1 MTKTNWLNYWDKK
14 NIWTESELWK
24 KNNEIFFQKT
34 SNIFKYDK
42 NQTVL
47 DIGCGNGDFAKK
59 VSNKVGQVYCLDTS
73 QEFINLCKINVS
85 NKNNIKILKLN
96 NDYTNLSFLKN
107 INFSII
113 IANSVVQYYE
123 SQEEIVDLV
132 KSVKKIALKDAYFL
146 ISDIEV
152 IGNKKKS
159 YFKLIY
165 NTIIEGHFISL
176 MKLGLT
182 IFMDKE
188 YRNMM
193 KYQDILYVNLDKLI
207 KDLSILVNKV
217 TVINEKFQILDLNR
231 KSLLIQF

>member
-1 MTKTNWLNYWDKK
+1 MSWLIYWNKK
-14 NIWTESELWK
+14 NIWTDSEIWK
-24 KNNEIFFQKT
+24 KDVEFLYKKT
-34 SNIFKYDK
+34 FDMFNYNKK
-42 NQTVL
+42 HTVL

-59 VSNKVGQVYCLDTS
+59 ISSKVGQVYCLDTS
-73 QEFINLCKINVS
+73 QEFVNLCKINVA
-85 NKNNIKILKLN
+85 NKNNVKIFKLG

-107 INFSII
+107 VKFSII

>member
-1 MTKTNWLNYWDKK
+1 MSWPIYWNKK
-14 NIWTESELWK
+14 NIWTDSEIWK
-24 KNNEIFFQKT
+24 KDVEFLYKKT
-34 SNIFKYDK
+34 FDMFNYNKK
-42 NQTVL
+42 HTVL

-59 VSNKVGQVYCLDTS
+59 ISSKVGHVYCLDTS
-73 QEFINLCKINVS
+73 QEFINVCKINVA
-85 NKNNIKILKLN
+85 NNNNVKIFKLS

-107 INFSII
+107 IKFSII

-123 SQEEIVDLV
+123 SQEKIVDLV
-132 KSVKKIALKDAYFL
+132 RSVKKVALKNAYFL

-152 IGNKKKS
+152 ISNKKKS

-165 NTIIEGHFISL
+165 NTIIEGHFMSL
-176 MKLGLT
+176 MKLGL
-182 IFMDKE
+182 IILMDKE

-207 KDLSILVNKV
+207 NDLSIIVNKV
-217 TVINEKFQILDLNR
+217 TVINEKFQVLDLDR

>member
-1 MTKTNWLNYWDKK
+1 MSWPIYWNKK
-14 NIWTESELWK
+14 NIWTDSEIWK
-24 KNNEIFFQKT
+24 KDVEFLYKKT
-34 SNIFKYDK
+34 FDMFNYNKK
-42 NQTVL
+42 HTVL

-59 VSNKVGQVYCLDTS
+59 ISSKVGHVYCLDTS
-73 QEFINLCKINVS
+73 QEFVNLCKINVA
-85 NKNNIKILKLN
+85 NKNNVKIFKLG

-107 INFSII
+107 VKFSII

-123 SQEEIVDLV
+123 SQEKIVDLV
-132 KSVKKIALKDAYFL
+132 KSVKKIALKNAYFL

-152 IGNKKKS
+152 ISNKKKS

-207 KDLSILVNKV
+207 KDLSIFVNKV
-217 TVINEKFQILDLNR
+217 TVINEKFQILDLGR
-231 KSLLIQF
+231 KSLLIKF

>member
-1 MTKTNWLNYWDKK
+1 MFNYNKK
-14 NIWTESELWK
+14 H
-24 KNNEIFFQKT
+24 
-34 SNIFKYDK
+34 
-42 NQTVL
+42 TVL

-59 VSNKVGQVYCLDTS
+59 ISSKVGHVYCLDTS
-73 QEFINLCKINVS
+73 QEFVNLCKINVA
-85 NKNNIKILKLN
+85 NKNNVKIFKLS

-107 INFSII
+107 VKFSII

-123 SQEEIVDLV
+123 SQDKIVDLV
-132 KSVKKIALKDAYFL
+132 RSVKKIALKNAYFL

-152 IGNKKKS
+152 ISSKKKS

-182 IFMDKE
+182 ILMDKE

-193 KYQDILYVNLDKLI
+193 KYQDILYVNLDKLVN
-207 KDLSILVNKV
+207 DLSIFVNKV

>member
-1 MTKTNWLNYWDKK
+1 MSWLIYWNKK
-14 NIWTESELWK
+14 NIWTDSEIWK
-24 KNNEIFFQKT
+24 KDVEFLYKKT
-34 SNIFKYDK
+34 FDMFNYNKK
-42 NQTVL
+42 HTVL

-59 VSNKVGQVYCLDTS
+59 ISSKVGHVYCLDTS
-73 QEFINLCKINVS
+73 QEFVNLCKINVA
-85 NKNNIKILKLN
+85 NKNNVKIFKLS

-107 INFSII
+107 VKFSII

-123 SQEEIVDLV
+123 SQEKIVDLV
-132 KSVKKIALKDAYFL
+132 KSVKKIALKNAYFL

-182 IFMDKE
+182 ILMDKE

-193 KYQDILYVNLDKLI
+193 KYQPILYVNLDKLI
-207 KDLSILVNKV
+207 KDLSIIVSKV
-217 TVINEKFQILDLNR
+217 TVINEKFQVLDLDR

>member
-1 MTKTNWLNYWDKK
+1 MSWPIYWNKK
-14 NIWTESELWK
+14 NIWTNSEIWK
-24 KNNEIFFQKT
+24 KDVEFLYKKT
-34 SNIFKYDK
+34 FDMFNYNKK
-42 NQTVL
+42 HTVL

-59 VSNKVGQVYCLDTS
+59 ISSKVGHVYCLDTS
-73 QEFINLCKINVS
+73 QEFVNLCKINVA
-85 NKNNIKILKLN
+85 NKNNVKIFKLS

-107 INFSII
+107 VKFSII

-123 SQEEIVDLV
+123 SQDKIVDLV
-132 KSVKKIALKDAYFL
+132 RSVKKIALKNAYFL

-152 IGNKKKS
+152 ISSKKKS

-182 IFMDKE
+182 MLMDKE

-207 KDLSILVNKV
+207 KDLSIFVNKV
-217 TVINEKFQILDLNR
+217 TVINEKFQIFDLDR

>member
-1 MTKTNWLNYWDKK
+1 MFNYNKK
-14 NIWTESELWK
+14 H
-24 KNNEIFFQKT
+24 
-34 SNIFKYDK
+34 
-42 NQTVL
+42 TVL

-59 VSNKVGQVYCLDTS
+59 ISSKVGHVYCLDTS
-73 QEFINLCKINVS
+73 QEFVNLCKINVA
-85 NKNNIKILKLN
+85 NKNNVKIFKLS

-107 INFSII
+107 VKFSII

-123 SQEEIVDLV
+123 SQEKIVDLV
-132 KSVKKIALKDAYFL
+132 RSVKKIALKNAYFL
-146 ISDIEV
+146 ISDIHV
-152 IGNKKKS
+152 ISDKKRL

-182 IFMDKE
+182 ILMDKE

-193 KYQDILYVNLDKLI
+193 KYQPILYVNLDKLI
-207 KDLSILVNKV
+207 KDLSIFVNKV

>member
-1 MTKTNWLNYWDKK
+1 MSWPIYWNKK
-14 NIWTESELWK
+14 NIWTDSEIWK
-24 KNNEIFFQKT
+24 KDVEFLYKKT
-34 SNIFKYDK
+34 FDMFNYNKK
-42 NQTVL
+42 HTVL

-59 VSNKVGQVYCLDTS
+59 ISSKVGHVYCLDTS
-73 QEFINLCKINVS
+73 QEFINLCKINVA
-85 NKNNIKILKLN
+85 NRNNVKIFKLS

-107 INFSII
+107 VKFSII

-123 SQEEIVDLV
+123 TQEKIVDLV
-132 KSVKKIALKDAYFL
+132 RSVKKIALKNAYFL

-152 IGNKKKS
+152 ISNKKKS

-182 IFMDKE
+182 ILMDKE

-207 KDLSILVNKV
+207 KDLSIFVNKV

>member
-1 MTKTNWLNYWDKK
+1 MSWPIYWNKK
-14 NIWTESELWK
+14 NIWTDSEIWK
-24 KNNEIFFQKT
+24 KNVEFLYKKT
-34 SNIFKYDK
+34 FDMFNYNKK
-42 NQTVL
+42 HTVL

-59 VSNKVGQVYCLDTS
+59 ISSKVGHVYCLDTS
-73 QEFINLCKINVS
+73 QEFVNLCKINVA
-85 NKNNIKILKLN
+85 NKNNVKIFKLS

-107 INFSII
+107 VKFSII

-123 SQEEIVDLV
+123 SQDKIVDLV
-132 KSVKKIALKDAYFL
+132 RSVKKIALKNAYFL

-152 IGNKKKS
+152 ISSKKKS

-182 IFMDKE
+182 ILMDKE

-193 KYQDILYVNLDKLI
+193 KYQDILYVNLDKLVN
-207 KDLSILVNKV
+207 DLSIIVNKV
-217 TVINEKFQILDLNR
+217 TIINEKFQVLDLNR

>member
-1 MTKTNWLNYWDKK
+1 MSWPIYWNKK
-14 NIWTESELWK
+14 NIWTNSEIWK
-24 KNNEIFFQKT
+24 KDVEFLYKKTFDMFNYNEKH
-34 SNIFKYDK
+34 
-42 NQTVL
+42 TVL

-59 VSNKVGQVYCLDTS
+59 ISNKVDQVYCLDTS
-73 QEFINLCKINVS
+73 QEFINLCKINVA
-85 NKNNIKILKLN
+85 NRNNVKIFKLS

-107 INFSII
+107 VKFSII

-123 SQEEIVDLV
+123 SQEKIVDLV
-132 KSVKKIALKDAYFL
+132 KSVKKIALKNAYFL

-152 IGNKKKS
+152 ISNKKKS

-182 IFMDKE
+182 ILMNKE

-193 KYQDILYVNLDKLI
+193 KYQPILYVNLDKLI
-207 KDLSILVNKV
+207 KDLSIFVNKV
-217 TVINEKFQILDLNR
+217 TVINEKFQILDLDR

>member
-1 MTKTNWLNYWDKK
+1 MSWPIYWNKK
-14 NIWTESELWK
+14 NIWTNSEIWK
-24 KNNEIFFQKT
+24 KDVEFLYKKT
-34 SNIFKYDK
+34 FDMFNYNKK
-42 NQTVL
+42 HTVL

-59 VSNKVGQVYCLDTS
+59 ISSKVGHVYCLDTS
-73 QEFINLCKINVS
+73 QEFVNLCKINVA
-85 NKNNIKILKLN
+85 NKNNVKIFKLS

-107 INFSII
+107 VKFSII

-123 SQEEIVDLV
+123 SQDKIVDLV
-132 KSVKKIALKDAYFL
+132 RSVKKIALKNAYFL

-152 IGNKKKS
+152 ISSKKKS

-182 IFMDKE
+182 ILMDKE

-193 KYQDILYVNLDKLI
+193 KYQDILYVNLDKLVN
-207 KDLSILVNKV
+207 DLSIFVNKV

>member
-1 MTKTNWLNYWDKK
+1 MSWPIYWNKK
-14 NIWTESELWK
+14 NIWTDSEIWK
-24 KNNEIFFQKT
+24 KDVEFLYKKT
-34 SNIFKYDK
+34 FDMFNYNKK
-42 NQTVL
+42 HTVL

-59 VSNKVGQVYCLDTS
+59 ISSKVGHVYCLDTS
-73 QEFINLCKINVS
+73 QEFVDLCKIKVANRNNV
-85 NKNNIKILKLN
+85 KIFKLS
-96 NDYTNLSFLKN
+96 NDYTNLSFIKN
-107 INFSII
+107 VKFSII

-123 SQEEIVDLV
+123 SQEKIVDLV
-132 KSVKKIALKDAYFL
+132 KSVKKIALKNAYFL
-146 ISDIEV
+146 ISDIHV
-152 IGNKKKS
+152 ISDKKRN

-165 NTIIEGHFISL
+165 DSIIEGHFISL

-182 IFMDKE
+182 ILMDKE

-207 KDLSILVNKV
+207 KDLSIFVNKV

>member
-1 MTKTNWLNYWDKK
+1 MSWLTYWNKK
-14 NIWTESELWK
+14 NIWTDSDIWK
-24 KNNEIFFQKT
+24 KNNEIFYKKT
-34 SNIFKYDK
+34 FDIFNYNKK
-42 NQTVL
+42 HTVL

-59 VSNKVGQVYCLDTS
+59 ISNKVGQVYCLDTS
-73 QEFINLCKINVS
+73 QEFINLCKINVA
-85 NKNNIKILKLN
+85 NNNNVKIFKLS

-107 INFSII
+107 VKFSII

-123 SQEEIVDLV
+123 SQEKIVDLV
-132 KSVKKIALKDAYFL
+132 RSVKKIALKNAYFL

-152 IGNKKKS
+152 ISNKKKS

-182 IFMDKE
+182 ILMDKE

-207 KDLSILVNKV
+207 NDLSIIVNKV
-217 TVINEKFQILDLNR
+217 TIINEKFQVLDLDR